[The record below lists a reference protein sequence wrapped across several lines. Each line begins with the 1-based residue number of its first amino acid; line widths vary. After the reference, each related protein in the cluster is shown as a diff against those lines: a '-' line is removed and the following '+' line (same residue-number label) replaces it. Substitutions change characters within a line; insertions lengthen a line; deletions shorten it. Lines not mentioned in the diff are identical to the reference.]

1 MIAEQRLNEILQI
14 AAQQEFVEVED
25 LSTRL
30 KVSSMTIRRDLQ
42 KLSEMGLV
50 SRRYGGA
57 SLVNDVRLENDYS
70 SKKVLNQASKQKLAQ
85 IALKQIHNNDI
96 IYLDAGTTTFE
107 LGSVLK
113 QRQNLTVITN
123 DVLIATELCKKDINT
138 ILLGGTIQKATLATV
153 GPSTLE
159 AIGSFRVTSTF
170 LGATAV
176 SNNFDVLSPTIEKA
190 YIKKAAMQ
198 IAQKTYLMVDSSK
211 FNSYA
216 LQSFANLSDFTGV
229 ITDRNFS
236 AAEQNK
242 LNSRFINILTA

>member
-25 LSTRL
+25 LSARL

-57 SLVNDVRLENDYS
+57 SLVTDVRLENDYS
-70 SKKVLNQASKQKLAQ
+70 DKKVLNQASKQKLAQ
-85 IALKQIHNNDI
+85 IALNHIHNNDI

-107 LGSVLK
+107 LAVILS
-113 QRQNLTVITN
+113 QRQNLTVVTN
-123 DVLIATELCKKDINT
+123 DVLIATDLCKRDINT
-138 ILLGGTIQKATLATV
+138 ILLGGTILKATLATV

-159 AIGSFRVTSTF
+159 SLSSFRVTSAF
-170 LGATAV
+170 IGATAV
-176 SNNFDVLSPTIEKA
+176 SSNFDVLSPTIEKA
-190 YIKKAAMQ
+190 YLKKAAMQ

-229 ITDRNFS
+229 ITDRAFS
-236 AAEQNK
+236 SSEQHK
-242 LNSRFINILTA
+242 LDSRFINILTQ

>member
-25 LSTRL
+25 LSARL

-42 KLSEMGLV
+42 KLSEMGLMQ
-50 SRRYGGA
+50 RRHGGA
-57 SLVNDVRLENDYS
+57 SLITDILLENDYS
-70 SKKVLNQASKQKLAQ
+70 TKKVLNQTSKQKLAQ
-85 IALKQIHNNDI
+85 IALEQIHNNDI

-107 LGSVLK
+107 LSALLP
-113 QRQNLTVITN
+113 QRENITVITN
-123 DVLIATELCKKDINT
+123 DILIATDLCKRDVNT

-153 GPSTLE
+153 GASTLDSLS
-159 AIGSFRVTSTF
+159 SFRVTSSF

-176 SNNFDVLSPTIEKA
+176 SANFDVLSPTMEKA
-190 YIKKAAMQ
+190 YLKKAAMQ

-216 LQSFANLSDFTGV
+216 LQCFAHLSDFTGV
-229 ITDRNFS
+229 ITDRTFS
-236 AAEQNK
+236 GTEQHK
-242 LNSRFINILTA
+242 LNSHFINILNT